1 MVGKKQEERWQKCLK
16 ALKAYKKKHG
26 DCLVTQYDKHNVKLG
41 YWVSNQRQEYKK
53 WLKGISSRLTQE
65 RIDQLN
71 EIDFVWDA
79 RFERKSKE
87 SNKSIQESP
96 IPSLRRRNV
105 TPVTRKRRI
114 PSKDRPKK
122 RRRRQQLHYV
132 NRELSPS
139 ERKERRRLMLEA
151 LKTWRNPM

>member
-1 MVGKKQEERWQKCLK
+1 M
-16 ALKAYKKKHG
+16 
-26 DCLVTQYDKHNVKLG
+26 TQ
-41 YWVSNQRQEYKK
+41 RAEYKK
-53 WLKGISSRLTQE
+53 WLKGVHSKITQE

-79 RFERKSKE
+79 RFVSKSKDI
-87 SNKSIQESP
+87 NKSKQERP
-96 IPSLRRRNV
+96 IPSVRHHNV

-132 NRELSPS
+132 KRELSPS
-139 ERKERRRLMLEA
+139 ERKERRRFALQA
-151 LKTWRNPM
+151 LKNWTNPMRPDEVVSI